1 MDGDAQNPLSGS
13 AARGINRRAAVDR
26 HCRLVIV
33 AAEMLTGGLGIGF
46 WIWNEWNNLNVENI
60 IIAIVI
66 IGVVGLLLEQGLILL
81 ARRFSWQ
88 EK

>member
-1 MDGDAQNPLSGS
+1 
-13 AARGINRRAAVDR
+13 GIAW
-26 HCRLVIV
+26 LVIV

-46 WIWNEWNNLNVENI
+46 WIWKEGKNLNVENI
-60 IIAIVI
+60 IIAIVM
-66 IGVVGLLLEQGLILL
+66 IGVVGLLLEQGLMLL

>member
-1 MDGDAQNPLSGS
+1 VRLSI
-13 AARGINRRAAVDR
+13 GIAWV
-26 HCRLVIV
+26 VIV
-33 AAEMLTGGLGIGF
+33 AAEMMTGGLGFGF

-60 IIAIVI
+60 LIAIVI
-66 IGVVGLLLEQGLILL
+66 IGVVGLLLEQGLMLI